1 MDYQLIDFDVRNHV
15 AHITINRE
23 KSFNALNLQAMQ
35 ELFHIA
41 NRCGSDKGIRAAIL
55 TGSGTKAFCAGG
67 DVAAFADDPD
77 QVQVLLKEMTAYLH
91 MAVSRF
97 SRMNAPLIAR
107 VNGVAAGAGLSMS
120 ACCDLAIS
128 AESAK
133 FTSAY
138 TAIGLSPDGSSTW
151 FLTRLIGNRRAMEM
165 FLTNRTLNAAEA
177 LEWGLVNQVV
187 VDDMLDDTV
196 NSLAEKLAKGPTLA
210 HGGIKKLVQM
220 SLNDTLES
228 QMERET
234 RSIVDLST
242 TADGIEGVRA
252 FVDKRKAD
260 FTGS

>member
-41 NRCGSDKGIRAAIL
+41 NRCGSDKGVRAAIL
-55 TGSGTKAFCAGG
+55 TGAGSKAFCAGG

-97 SRMNAPLIAR
+97 ARMNAPLIAR
-107 VNGVAAGAGLSMS
+107 INGVAAGAGLSMS
-120 ACCDLAIS
+120 ACCDLAICTDT
-128 AESAK
+128 AK

-138 TAIGLSPDGSSTW
+138 TAIGLTPDGSSTW
-151 FLTRLIGNRRAMEM
+151 FLPRLIGNRRTMEL
-165 FLTNRTLNAAEA
+165 FLTNRTLSASEA
-177 LEWGLVNQVV
+177 LDWGLVNQVV
-187 VDDMLDDTV
+187 AQNQLDDTV
-196 NSLAEKLAKGPTLA
+196 NEMADKLASGPTLA

-220 SLNDTLES
+220 SLNDSLES

-234 RSIVDLST
+234 RSIVELST
-242 TADGIEGVRA
+242 SADGLDGVKA
-252 FVDKRKAD
+252 FVEKRRPD